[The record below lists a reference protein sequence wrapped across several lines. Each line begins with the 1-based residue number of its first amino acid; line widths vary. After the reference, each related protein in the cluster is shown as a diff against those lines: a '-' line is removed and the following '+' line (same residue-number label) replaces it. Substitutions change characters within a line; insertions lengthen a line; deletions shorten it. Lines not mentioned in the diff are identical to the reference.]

1 VIIFMRLRL
10 CVELNISFK
19 REKYNEDN
27 FLNKPTMTAARAF
40 VCSTAYCVNGEKRV
54 QLFVSVYDT
63 AAAETK
69 TDTAAETKQQYSR
82 RIYNS

>member
-1 VIIFMRLRL
+1 
-10 CVELNISFK
+10 
-19 REKYNEDN
+19 
-27 FLNKPTMTAARAF
+27 MTVAHAA
-40 VCSTAYCVNGEKRV
+40 VCSTAYCVDEEKRV
-54 QLFVSVYDT
+54 LMYASVYDT